1 MCQRYTRLVPPTR
14 AFALTGHACLPE
26 VVSPQGVA
34 SAVSLMMPGIRPVFA
49 ALLMGSLKG
58 LSPLSGPS
66 TLGNEN
72 AAVDNAHMH
81 GVMFSFES
89 FVILTGI

>member
-1 MCQRYTRLVPPTR
+1 
-14 AFALTGHACLPE
+14 
-26 VVSPQGVA
+26 
-34 SAVSLMMPGIRPVFA
+34 MMPGIRPVFA